1 MKIEYPVRVEVNEE
15 LDYCCIVDATGR
27 ELDTAEIA
35 AALNANAI
43 RAATKEEEA
52 KLVCFTT
59 GMVIIHLLQKVDIVI
74 LLQGQRSILNY
85 LIF

>member
-52 KLVCFTT
+52 KL
-59 GMVIIHLLQKVDIVI
+59 G
-74 LLQGQRSILNY
+74 
-85 LIF
+85 